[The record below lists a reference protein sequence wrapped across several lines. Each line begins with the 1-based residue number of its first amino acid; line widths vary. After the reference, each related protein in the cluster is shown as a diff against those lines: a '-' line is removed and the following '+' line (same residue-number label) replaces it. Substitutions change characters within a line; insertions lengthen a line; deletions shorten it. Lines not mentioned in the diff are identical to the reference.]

1 MQSLGINIGSTSLKM
16 VVAEDGRLVWS
27 ASVPHEG
34 DFGAVARKLL
44 AEAGARAG
52 IPTLVTGN
60 EGRFMFDAAGTVE
73 PLCVEAALR
82 ALNLSADA
90 VVSMGGE
97 DLIVYSLDKN
107 GKIIN
112 NFSGNKCAS
121 GTGEFLKQ
129 QLGRMDMG
137 LEQIDEVPDTAHVC
151 ALSTRCSVFM
161 KSDCTHRLNK
171 REATKDDIVLSLSDV
186 MAVKVIDFLK
196 RAKIHS
202 GRVVLTG
209 GITLNRHIIRFIREK
224 APDIEFIIPD
234 AAPVFEALGAAVLAP
249 SSGSPLPGVEKL
261 LKPNEIRFGVL
272 GALRDWKGKVRTFD
286 KAGGKVQ
293 PGRKYILGVDGGS
306 TTTKACIVDMET
318 DEIVASHY
326 GRTHGD
332 PVKALKECLKII
344 QDKIVEDTGG
354 KGIDIRL
361 VSTTGSSRE
370 ILGVFLETPG
380 VYNEIIAH
388 SVGTTYF
395 DPEVETIFEI
405 GGQDAKYVL
414 LKNGVPIDYAMNEAC
429 SAGTGSFLEESA
441 SGDLSIHSAADI
453 GPIALNADAP
463 LKFGEHCSAFINS
476 DIRKAVQQGAS
487 RENITAGI
495 VCSIVS
501 NYLNRVV
508 GNRTI
513 GGKIFLQGGVA
524 KNPAVPLAFAML
536 LDKEILVPPSPELMG
551 CFGVALLAK
560 RKKADGLLEES
571 NINIDSLLA
580 REIGYERVFVC
591 KSCENLCPIQV
602 LSVGA
607 GSGHRTEGSH
617 KYMFGG
623 RCNKYTNM
631 RKQVKDVPV
640 FDYVEKRQK
649 LIFEEYAAP
658 GSGEWGVGNREQGMG
673 NGEEARHGSNVQ
685 GSDSLAGSDEISR
698 DGLSADKN
706 PSERG
711 NVRIDQ
717 PNQKG
722 SGISSS
728 QHSGGQRAEEPEGV
742 STFSVDSE
750 RFINGTGN
758 AYSDSRADQLPDERN
773 IGTITNP
780 DKNGGASAHGIA
792 KSTAPQS
799 LVPVPHSPLRN
810 FVVGIPRAF
819 SVHTLY
825 PLYSWFFYELGIRTF
840 LSTEVVHEGVA
851 RAESTYC
858 FPAEIAHGAVQDCL
872 DKGADFVLL
881 PHFRDMPSYE
891 EKVHANFCPITQSL
905 PYYIEKAF
913 PDVDKKKWLPLVV
926 SFKFGEDKALE
937 LFQVMSEKLGIG
949 EEETRAAFTKALA
962 KQNEYFAAA
971 KKLGEEAL
979 AEARAADRPV
989 IALLGRPYNAFT
1001 PEANMGIPRKFTSR
1015 GYSIVPFDLLPFDD
1029 EEIFSNMYWFYGQQD
1044 VKSARLLKNED
1055 NIYLT
1060 FITNFSCA
1068 PDSFILHYIKWIMG
1082 QKPFLVLELDSH
1094 SADAGIDTRV
1104 EAFLDIIDGYRAKKA
1119 ELDADR
1125 FDNGWKFVYDPAA
1138 ALAEDQLRLDNSKTG
1153 EKVRIRGNKRVQ
1165 ILLSNMGAI
1174 STEYMGA
1181 AVRSLDINARAL
1193 PVATVKTIQLARAH
1207 ASGKECVP
1215 SHLVLGSALQ
1225 FFWSG
1230 EYRKDELYLLFVPI
1244 TTGPCRTGQ
1253 YYVYYENLFKDMR
1266 LENVVVF
1273 TLSADNSYGEL
1284 GPNFSKEMWKGLVLS
1299 DYLKDIQNSL
1309 KATAQDPAAAT
1320 AEFEKSWRKLMDAVE
1335 HRPKQIWKELKN
1347 VAADV
1352 KKIPLKRKV
1361 ADCPRVLVV
1370 GEIYVRRD
1378 DFAVG
1383 ELTDLMSERG
1393 IVVKVAG
1400 ISEWIHYLDFVREY
1414 ALKKLIRLQKP
1425 GRRIFSKPWRDLKI
1439 LGIEEW
1445 WKHSVEKKVLSI
1457 LGPTALI
1464 PETPHD
1470 MHEIMKYTQEHFV
1483 NLELNSEIA
1492 VSSGSAA
1499 AAMEAG
1505 YSGIVNISPFACL
1518 IGRVIEGLFT
1528 PWARERNY
1536 PILSVEVDGNL
1547 LPPNIVNKLNIFMVN
1562 VLRFKGNDD
1571 LSGLVDSPSGA
1582 PVGAPN
1588 DGAESGGAD
1597 TGENNGCAGCSQ
1609 CCESK
1614 AG

>member
-1 MQSLGINIGSTSLKM
+1 MQSVGINIGSTSLKM
-16 VVAEDGRLVWS
+16 VLFEYDDSAEKGRVVWS
-27 ASVPHEG
+27 AAVPHEG
-34 DFGAVARKLL
+34 DFGAAVHRLL
-44 AEAGARAG
+44 SEGKIPEG
-52 IPTLVTGN
+52 IPALVTGN
-60 EGRFMFDAAGTVE
+60 EGRFMFDVSGTLE

-82 ALNLSADA
+82 NLGLRADA

-97 DLIVYSLDKN
+97 DLIVYSLDSG

-129 QLGRMDMG
+129 QLARMDMT
-137 LEQIDEVPDTAHVC
+137 LADIDRVPDTAKVYS
-151 ALSTRCSVFM
+151 LSTRCSVFM

-196 RAKIHS
+196 RAKVTS
-202 GRVVLTG
+202 GRVALTG

-224 APDIEFIIPD
+224 APEIEFIIPET
-234 AAPVFEALGAAVLAP
+234 APVFEALGAAALAP
-249 SSGSPLPGVEKL
+249 LSGSALPQAERL
-261 LKPNEIRFGVL
+261 LKPNAIRFGTL
-272 GALRDWKGKVRTFD
+272 GALRDWQDKVQFFEKSGGKVRAD
-286 KAGGKVQ
+286 
-293 PGRKYILGVDGGS
+293 RKYILGVDGGS
-306 TTTKACIVDMET
+306 TTTKACLVDTET

-332 PVKALKECLKII
+332 PVKALKECLAIMQEKII
-344 QDKIVEDTGG
+344 ADTGG
-354 KGIDIRL
+354 KNIDISL

-441 SGDLSIHSAADI
+441 SGDLSIHSAVEI
-453 GPIALNADAP
+453 GPIALQADAP
-463 LKFGEHCSAFINS
+463 CKFGEHCSAFINS
-476 DIRKAVQQGAS
+476 DIRKAVQQGAG

-495 VCSIVS
+495 ACSIVA

-524 KNPAVPLAFAML
+524 KNQAVPLAFAML
-536 LDKEILVPPSPELMG
+536 LGKEILVPPSPELTG

-560 RKKADGLLEES
+560 RKHADGLLEERTVIIDDI
-571 NINIDSLLA
+571 IN
-580 REIGYERVFVC
+580 REIGYERVFTC
-591 KSCENLCPIQV
+591 KACENGCPIQV
-602 LSVGA
+602 LNVN
-607 GSGHRTEGSH
+607 TH

-631 RKQVKDVPV
+631 RKAIKDVPV

-649 LIFEEYAAP
+649 MLFEEFAAP
-658 GSGEWGVGNREQGMG
+658 ALLEKK
-673 NGEEARHGSNVQ
+673 
-685 GSDSLAGSDEISR
+685 R
-698 DGLSADKN
+698 DF
-706 PSERG
+706 
-711 NVRIDQ
+711 
-717 PNQKG
+717 
-722 SGISSS
+722 
-728 QHSGGQRAEEPEGV
+728 
-742 STFSVDSE
+742 T
-750 RFINGTGN
+750 
-758 AYSDSRADQLPDERN
+758 
-773 IGTITNP
+773 
-780 DKNGGASAHGIA
+780 
-792 KSTAPQS
+792 
-799 LVPVPHSPLRN
+799 
-810 FVVGIPRAF
+810 VGIPRAF

-825 PLYSWFFYELGIRTF
+825 PLYSWFFHELGIKTF
-840 LSTEVVHEGVA
+840 LSTEVAHAGVA

-872 DKGADFVLL
+872 DKGADYVLL

-891 EKVHANFCPITQSL
+891 DEVHANFCPITQSL

-913 PDVDKKKWLPLVV
+913 PDIDRKRWLPLVV
-926 SFKFGEDKALE
+926 SFKFGKGKALE
-937 LFQVMSEKLGIG
+937 LFREMTARLGIG
-949 EEETRAAFTKALA
+949 EAETKTAFENALERQQAYFDAARAMGKDAL
-962 KQNEYFAAA
+962 
-971 KKLGEEAL
+971 EEA
-979 AEARAADRPV
+979 RKSDRPV
-989 IALLGRPYNAFT
+989 IAVLGRPYNAFT
-1001 PEANMGIPRKFTSR
+1001 QEANMGIPRKFTTR
-1015 GYSIVPFDLLPFDD
+1015 GYSIVPFDILPFHD
-1029 EEIFSNMYWFYGQQD
+1029 EKIFPNMYWYYGQED
-1044 VKSARLLKNED
+1044 VKAANLLKKED

-1060 FITNFSCA
+1060 YVTNFSCA
-1068 PDSFILHYIKWIMG
+1068 PDSFILHYIKWVMG

-1094 SADAGIDTRV
+1094 SADAGVDTRV
-1104 EAFLDIIDGYRAKKA
+1104 EAFLDIIDGYRAKKNELEA
-1119 ELDADR
+1119 ER
-1125 FDNGWKFVYDPAA
+1125 YDNGWRFVSEKTAGGGFD
-1138 ALAEDQLRLDNSKTG
+1138 LRIDNAKTG
-1153 EKVRIRGNKRVQ
+1153 EKVPIIGNGRVRV
-1165 ILLSNMGAI
+1165 LLSNMGAI

-1181 AVRSLDINARAL
+1181 AVRGLGINAEAM
-1193 PVATVKTIQLARAH
+1193 PVATPKTIQLARTH

-1225 FFWSG
+1225 FFCS
-1230 EYRKDELYLLFVPI
+1230 EKYRKDELYLLFVPI

-1253 YYVYYENLFKDMR
+1253 YYVFYENLFRDLR

-1273 TLSADNSYGEL
+1273 ILSADNSYTEL
-1284 GPNFSKEMWKGLVLS
+1284 GPSFAKEMWKGLVLS
-1299 DYLKDIQNSL
+1299 DYLKDIQTAL
-1309 KATAQDPAAAT
+1309 KAAAADPAQAQAD
-1320 AEFEKSWRKLMDAVE
+1320 FEKSWRRVMYAVE
-1335 HRPKQIWKELKN
+1335 HNPKGIWRELRQ
-1347 VAADV
+1347 VALDV

-1361 ADCPRVLVV
+1361 VDCPRVLIV

-1400 ISEWIHYLDFVREY
+1400 VSEWIHYLDFVREY
-1414 ALKKLIRLQKP
+1414 ALNKLIRLRKP
-1425 GRRIFSKPWRDLKI
+1425 GTRLFSKPWRDLKK
-1439 LGIEEW
+1439 LEIEEW
-1445 WKHSVEKKVLSI
+1445 WKHSVEKKILSI
-1457 LGPTALI
+1457 LEPTGLI

-1470 MHEIMKYTQEHFV
+1470 MHEIMQYTQEHFV

-1499 AAMEAG
+1499 AAMDSG

-1547 LPPNIVNKLNIFMVN
+1547 LPPNIINKLNIFMVN
-1562 VLRFKGNDD
+1562 VLRFKGGND
-1571 LSGLVDSPSGA
+1571 LSSLVDKAASHNPLFVREA
-1582 PVGAPN
+1582 AME
-1588 DGAESGGAD
+1588 DES
-1597 TGENNGCAGCSQ
+1597 EAG
-1609 CCESK
+1609 
-1614 AG
+1614 

>member
-16 VVAEDGRLVWS
+16 ALFDYKGNAEGSVIWS

-34 DFGAVARKLL
+34 DFSAAVKKLM
-44 AEAGARAG
+44 EDGKVPEG
-52 IPTLVTGN
+52 IPALVTGN
-60 EGRFMFDAAGTVE
+60 EGRFMFDVSGTLE

-82 ALNLSADA
+82 NLGLNADA

-97 DLIVYSLDKN
+97 DLIVYSLDAH

-129 QLGRMDMG
+129 QLARMDMT
-137 LEQIDEVPDTAHVC
+137 LDDIDKVPETAKVH

-171 REATKDDIVLSLSDV
+171 REATKDDIVVSLSDV

-196 RAKIHS
+196 RAKVTK

-224 APDIEFIIPD
+224 APQIEFIIPET
-234 AAPVFEALGAAVLAP
+234 APVFEALGAAVMAP
-249 SSGSPLPGVEKL
+249 QSGSPLPPVGKL
-261 LKPNEIRFGVL
+261 LKTNEIRFGAL
-272 GALRDWKGKVRTFD
+272 GALRDWKDKVQFFDKGEGKVRAD
-286 KAGGKVQ
+286 H
-293 PGRKYILGVDGGS
+293 RYILGVDGGS
-306 TTTKACIVDMET
+306 TTTKACLVDMET

-332 PVKALKECLKII
+332 PVKALKECLGII
-344 QDKIVEDTGG
+344 QKKVIADTGD
-354 KGIDIRL
+354 KKLDIRL

-388 SVGTTYF
+388 SVGTTFF
-395 DPEVETIFEI
+395 DKEVETIFEI
-405 GGQDAKYVL
+405 GGQDAKYVF

-441 SGDLSIHSAADI
+441 AGDLSIHSAKDI

-495 VCSIVS
+495 VCSIVA

-536 LDKEILVPPSPELMG
+536 LDKKILVPPSPELLG

-560 RKKADGLLEES
+560 RKNADGLLAEQAVVIDEI
-571 NINIDSLLA
+571 INC
-580 REIGYERVFVC
+580 EIGYERVFTC
-591 KSCENLCPIQV
+591 QACENRCPIQV
-602 LSVGA
+602 LNVNN
-607 GSGHRTEGSH
+607 H

-649 LIFEEYAAP
+649 MLFEEYAAP
-658 GSGEWGVGNREQGMG
+658 TGNGEQGTGNRE
-673 NGEEARHGSNVQ
+673 
-685 GSDSLAGSDEISR
+685 
-698 DGLSADKN
+698 
-706 PSERG
+706 ER
-711 NVRIDQ
+711 
-717 PNQKG
+717 KE
-722 SGISSS
+722 S
-728 QHSGGQRAEEPEGV
+728 
-742 STFSVDSE
+742 
-750 RFINGTGN
+750 
-758 AYSDSRADQLPDERN
+758 
-773 IGTITNP
+773 
-780 DKNGGASAHGIA
+780 K
-792 KSTAPQS
+792 
-799 LVPVPHSPLRN
+799 RN
-810 FVVGIPRAF
+810 FVIGIPRAF

-825 PLYSWFFYELGIRTF
+825 PLYSWFFHELGIKTF
-840 LSTEVVHEGVA
+840 LSTEVAHEGVA

-872 DKGADFVLL
+872 DKGADYVLL

-891 EKVHANFCPITQSL
+891 SDIHANFCPITQGL

-913 PDVDKKKWLPLVV
+913 PDIDKNRWLPLVV
-926 SFKFGEDKALE
+926 SFKFGEGKALE
-937 LFQVMSEKLGIG
+937 LFCEMTKRLGID
-949 EEETRAAFTKALA
+949 EAETKAAFTVAMSKQQQYSDAVHAMGKEAL
-962 KQNEYFAAA
+962 
-971 KKLGEEAL
+971 EEA
-979 AEARAADRPV
+979 RKADRPV
-989 IALLGRPYNAFT
+989 IATLGRPYNAFT
-1001 PEANMGIPRKFTSR
+1001 PEANMGIPRKFTTR
-1015 GYSIVPFDLLPFDD
+1015 GYSIIPFDILPFHD
-1029 EEIFSNMYWFYGQQD
+1029 EVIFPNMYWYYGQQD
-1044 VKSARLLKNED
+1044 LKAANLLKKED
-1055 NIYLT
+1055 NIYLA

-1068 PDSFILHYIKWIMG
+1068 PDSFILHYVKWMMG

-1094 SADAGIDTRV
+1094 SADAGVDTRV
-1104 EAFLDIIDGYRAKKA
+1104 EAFLDIIDGYRAKKNELEA
-1119 ELDADR
+1119 ER
-1125 FDNGWKFVYDPAA
+1125 FDNGWRFISQKQANGKFD
-1138 ALAEDQLRLDNSKTG
+1138 LRIDNVKTG
-1153 EKVRIRGNKRVQ
+1153 EKVPIVGNKRVKL
-1165 ILLSNMGAI
+1165 LLSNMGAI

-1181 AVRSLDINARAL
+1181 AVRSQGVNAEAL
-1193 PVATVKTIQLARAH
+1193 PVATAKTIQIARAH

-1215 SHLVLGSALQ
+1215 SHLVLGSALE
-1225 FFWSG
+1225 FFFS
-1230 EYRKDELYLLFVPI
+1230 EKYRKDELYLLFVPI

-1253 YYVYYENLFKDMR
+1253 YYIFYENLFRDLR

-1273 TLSADNSYGEL
+1273 ILSADNSYTEL
-1284 GPNFSKEMWKGLVLS
+1284 GGEFAREMWKGLVLS
-1299 DYLKDIQNSL
+1299 DYLKDIQCAL
-1309 KATAQDPAAAT
+1309 KACAVDPKKAQQ
-1320 AEFEKSWRKLMDAVE
+1320 EYEHSWRRVMHAVE
-1335 HRPKQIWKELKN
+1335 HNPKYLWKELKN
-1347 VAADV
+1347 VANDV

-1361 ADCPRVLVV
+1361 TECPRVLVV

-1400 ISEWIHYLDFVREY
+1400 VSEWIHYLDFVREY
-1414 ALKKLIRLQKP
+1414 ALKKLLKLRKP
-1425 GRRIFSKPWRDLKI
+1425 GKRLFSKPWKDLKK
-1439 LGIEEW
+1439 LEIEEW

-1457 LGPTALI
+1457 LLPTGLI

-1470 MHEIMKYTQEHFV
+1470 MREIMKYTQEHFV

-1499 AAMEAG
+1499 AAMDAG

-1562 VLRFKGNDD
+1562 VLRFKGGSDM
-1571 LSGLVDSPSGA
+1571 SSLVD
-1582 PVGAPN
+1582 
-1588 DGAESGGAD
+1588 
-1597 TGENNGCAGCSQ
+1597 
-1609 CCESK
+1609 K
-1614 AG
+1614 AGSE

>member
-16 VVAEDGRLVWS
+16 VLAENGQENVQVIWS
-27 ASVPHEG
+27 AAVPHEG
-34 DFGAVARKLL
+34 DFGAAVRKLL
-44 AEAGARAG
+44 SEGKVPQG
-52 IPTLVTGN
+52 VPTLVTGN
-60 EGRFMFDAAGTVE
+60 EGRFMFDAAGTLE

-82 ALNLSADA
+82 ALDLKADA

-97 DLIVYSLDKN
+97 DLVVYSLDKN

-129 QLGRMDMG
+129 QLARMDMK
-137 LEQIDEVPDTAHVC
+137 LEDINKVSDDAKVY

-196 RAKIHS
+196 RAKIRS
-202 GRVVLTG
+202 GRVVLAG

-224 APDIEFIIPD
+224 APHIEFIIPPT
-234 AAPVFEALGAAVLAP
+234 ASVFEALGAAVLAP
-249 SSGSPLPGVEKL
+249 QSGSPLPGVEQL
-261 LKPNEIRFGVL
+261 LKPNEIRFG
-272 GALRDWKGKVRTFD
+272 ALSALKDWTGKVKTFD
-286 KAGGKVQ
+286 KPDGKVQ
-293 PGRKYILGVDGGS
+293 AGRRYILGVDGGS
-306 TTTKACIVDMET
+306 TTTKACLVDAET

-332 PVKALKECLKII
+332 PVKALKECLGII
-344 QDKIVEDTGG
+344 QEKVVADTGS
-354 KGIDIRL
+354 KQVDIRL

-388 SVGTTYF
+388 AVGTTYF

-441 SGDLSIHSAADI
+441 SGDLSIHSAKDI

-476 DIRKAVQQGAS
+476 DIRKAVQQGATK
-487 RENITAGI
+487 ENITAGI
-495 VCSIVS
+495 IGSIVA

-524 KNPAVPLAFAML
+524 KNVAVPLAFAMM

-560 RKKADGLLEES
+560 RKNADGLLDEKPVV
-571 NINIDSLLA
+571 IDDLLT
-580 REIGYERVFVC
+580 RVIGYERVFTC
-591 KSCENLCPIQV
+591 QSCDNRCPIQV
-602 LSVGA
+602 LTVG
-607 GSGHRTEGSH
+607 GESGR

-631 RKQVKDVPV
+631 RKKVKDVPV

-649 LIFEEYAAP
+649 LLFEECAAP
-658 GSGEWGVGNREQGMG
+658 VSS
-673 NGEEARHGSNVQ
+673 EASYKRS
-685 GSDSLAGSDEISR
+685 
-698 DGLSADKN
+698 
-706 PSERG
+706 
-711 NVRIDQ
+711 
-717 PNQKG
+717 
-722 SGISSS
+722 
-728 QHSGGQRAEEPEGV
+728 
-742 STFSVDSE
+742 
-750 RFINGTGN
+750 
-758 AYSDSRADQLPDERN
+758 
-773 IGTITNP
+773 
-780 DKNGGASAHGIA
+780 
-792 KSTAPQS
+792 
-799 LVPVPHSPLRN
+799 

-825 PLYSWFFYELGIRTF
+825 PLYSWFFHELGIRTF
-840 LSTEVVHEGVA
+840 LSTEVAHAGLA

-872 DKGADFVLL
+872 DKGADYVLL
-881 PHFRDMPSYE
+881 PHFRDMPSYD
-891 EKVHANFCPITQSL
+891 EKVHANFCPITQAL

-913 PDVDKKKWLPLVV
+913 PDVDKKKFLPLVV
-926 SFKFGEDKALE
+926 SFKFGEGKALE
-937 LFQVMSEKLGIG
+937 LFTVMTDLLGIDAA
-949 EEETRAAFTKALA
+949 ETKAAFDKALQ
-962 KQNEYFAAA
+962 KQYDYFSAI
-971 KKLGEEAL
+971 KKLGEEAIRD
-979 AEARAADRPV
+979 ARKADRPV
-989 IALLGRPYNAFT
+989 IAILGRPYNAFT
-1001 PEANMGIPRKFTSR
+1001 AEANMGIPRKFTTR
-1015 GYSIVPFDLLPFDD
+1015 GFSIIPFDILPFEGED
-1029 EEIFSNMYWFYGQQD
+1029 IFSNMYWYYGQQD
-1044 VKSARLLKNED
+1044 VKSAALLKKED
-1055 NIYLT
+1055 NIYVT
-1060 FITNFSCA
+1060 YITNFSCA
-1068 PDSFILHYIKWIMG
+1068 PDSFILHYLKWFMG

-1094 SADAGIDTRV
+1094 SADAGVDTRV
-1104 EAFLDIIDGYRAKKA
+1104 EAFLDIIDGYRAKK
-1119 ELDADR
+1119 DAIEGER
-1125 FDNGWKFVYDPAA
+1125 YSNGWRFV
-1138 ALAEDQLRLDNSKTG
+1138 AERTGGKNFDLRIDNDKTG
-1153 EKVRIRGNKRVQ
+1153 EKVPIVGNKRVKV
-1165 ILLSNMGAI
+1165 LLSNMGNI
-1174 STEYMGA
+1174 STEYMSA
-1181 AVRSLDINARAL
+1181 ALRHQGINAETM
-1193 PVATVKTIQLARAH
+1193 PVATGKTIQVARAH

-1215 SHLVLGSALQ
+1215 SHLVLGGALQ
-1225 FFWSG
+1225 FLFG
-1230 EYRKDELYLLFVPI
+1230 EKYRKDELYLLFVPI

-1253 YYVYYENLFKDMR
+1253 YYVYYENLFKDLR
-1266 LENVVVF
+1266 LENVVIF
-1273 TLSADNSYGEL
+1273 ILSADNSYGEL
-1284 GPNFSKEMWKGLVLS
+1284 GSDFVKGIWRGFVLA
-1299 DYLKDIQNSL
+1299 DYLKDIQTSL
-1309 KATAQDPAAAT
+1309 KAVAVDPERALAA
-1320 AEFEKSWRKLMDAVE
+1320 FEKSWRRVMHAVE
-1335 HRPKQIWKELKN
+1335 FKPNTIWTELEQ
-1347 VAADV
+1347 VARDV
-1352 KKIPLKRKV
+1352 KRIPLKRRV
-1361 ADCPRVLVV
+1361 VDCPKVLVV

-1400 ISEWIHYLDFVREY
+1400 IAEWIHYLDFVREY
-1414 ALKKLIRLQKP
+1414 SLKKLINLRKP
-1425 GRRIFSKPWRDLKI
+1425 GRRLFSKPWNDLKK
-1439 LGIEEW
+1439 LEIEEW
-1445 WKHSVEKKVLSI
+1445 WKHSIEKKVLSI
-1457 LGPTALI
+1457 LGPTGLI
-1464 PETPHD
+1464 PDTPQD

-1492 VSSGSAA
+1492 VSSGAAA
-1499 AAMEAG
+1499 AAMDHG

-1562 VLRFKGNDD
+1562 VLRFKGSND
-1571 LSGLVDSPSGA
+1571 LSSLVD
-1582 PVGAPN
+1582 
-1588 DGAESGGAD
+1588 
-1597 TGENNGCAGCSQ
+1597 
-1609 CCESK
+1609 K
-1614 AG
+1614 AGSHNKRFDIYGGTNDENGNGTAGTDGRIDKAVS

>member
-1 MQSLGINIGSTSLKM
+1 M
-16 VVAEDGRLVWS
+16 VLLENGQTASDMRVVWS
-27 ASVPHEG
+27 AAVPHEG
-34 DFGAVARKLL
+34 DFGAAVRRLL
-44 AEAGARAG
+44 SGDKADGRAPRG

-60 EGRFMFDAAGTVE
+60 EGRFMFNAAGTLE
-73 PLCVEAALR
+73 PLCVEAALQ
-82 ALNLSADA
+82 ALNLRADA

-97 DLIVYSLDKN
+97 DLVVYSLDKN

-129 QLGRMDMG
+129 QLARMDMT
-137 LEQIDEVPDTAHVC
+137 LEDIDRTPDTAKVHT
-151 ALSTRCSVFM
+151 LSTRCSVFM

-171 REATKDDIVLSLSDV
+171 REAAKDDIVLSLSDV

-202 GRVVLTG
+202 GRVVLAG

-224 APDIEFIIPD
+224 APHIEFVIPET
-234 AAPVFEALGAAVLAP
+234 ASVFEALGAAVLAP
-249 SSGSPLPGVEKL
+249 RLGSPLPGVEQL
-261 LKPNEIRFGVL
+261 LKPNEIRFGTL
-272 GALRDWKGKVRTFD
+272 PALRDWTDKVKTFDKSDGKVR
-286 KAGGKVQ
+286 
-293 PGRKYILGVDGGS
+293 PNRSYILGVDGGS
-306 TTTKACIVDMET
+306 TTTKACLVDTET

-332 PVKALKECLKII
+332 PVKALKECLAIIQEKII
-344 QDKIVEDTGG
+344 EDTGG
-354 KGIDIRL
+354 KQLDIRL
-361 VSTTGSSRE
+361 VATTGSSRE

-395 DPEVETIFEI
+395 DSEVETIFEI

-495 VCSIVS
+495 IGSIVA

-524 KNPAVPLAFAML
+524 KNIAVPLAFAMM

-560 RKKADGLLEES
+560 QKHSGGLLAEKPVL
-571 NINIDSLLA
+571 IDELLT
-580 REIGYERVFVC
+580 REIGYERVFTC
-591 KSCENLCPIQV
+591 RSCDNRCPIQV
-602 LSVGA
+602 LTVGGA
-607 GSGHRTEGSH
+607 GGR

-631 RKQVKDVPV
+631 RKAVKDVPV
-640 FDYVEKRQK
+640 FDYVEQRQK
-649 LIFEEYAAP
+649 LLFEEFAAP
-658 GSGEWGVGNREQGMG
+658 VSPAALQRLKLAEQAAVKA
-673 NGEEARHGSNVQ
+673 EV
-685 GSDSLAGSDEISR
+685 L
-698 DGLSADKN
+698 
-706 PSERG
+706 
-711 NVRIDQ
+711 
-717 PNQKG
+717 
-722 SGISSS
+722 
-728 QHSGGQRAEEPEGV
+728 SGG
-742 STFSVDSE
+742 SE
-750 RFINGTGN
+750 
-758 AYSDSRADQLPDERN
+758 AL
-773 IGTITNP
+773 
-780 DKNGGASAHGIA
+780 
-792 KSTAPQS
+792 STAALSTAQFSPASPAPSGLAPADYQRS
-799 LVPVPHSPLRN
+799 L
-810 FVVGIPRAF
+810 VVGIPRAF

-825 PLYSWFFYELGIRTF
+825 PLYSWFFHELGIQTF
-840 LSTEVVHEGVA
+840 LSTEVVHAGIA

-872 DKGADFVLL
+872 DKGADYILL

-891 EKVHANFCPITQSL
+891 EDVHANFCPITQSL

-913 PDVDKKKWLPLVV
+913 PDVEKKKFLPLVV
-926 SFKFGEDKALE
+926 SFKFGEAKALE
-937 LFQVMSEKLGIG
+937 LFTEMTALLGIDPG
-949 EEETRAAFTKALA
+949 ETKAAFDKALA
-962 KQNEYFAAA
+962 KQHAYFAAA
-971 KKLGEEAL
+971 GALGKQAL
-979 AEARAADRPV
+979 EDARRADRPV
-989 IALLGRPYNAFT
+989 IAVLGRPYNAFT
-1001 PEANMGIPRKFTSR
+1001 TEANMGIPRKFTTR
-1015 GYSIVPFDLLPFDD
+1015 GFSIVPFDILPFEGED
-1029 EEIFSNMYWFYGQQD
+1029 IFPNMYWYYGQQD
-1044 VKSARLLKNED
+1044 VKSAALLRKED
-1055 NIYLT
+1055 NIYVT
-1060 FITNFSCA
+1060 YITNFSCA
-1068 PDSFILHYIKWIMG
+1068 PDSFILHYLKWFMG

-1094 SADAGIDTRV
+1094 SADAGVDTRV
-1104 EAFLDIIDGYRAKKA
+1104 EAFLDIIDGYRAKKEA
-1119 ELDADR
+1119 IEGER
-1125 FDNGWKFVYDPAA
+1125 YNNGWRFV
-1138 ALAEDQLRLDNSKTG
+1138 AEKTGGKHFDLRVDNDKTG
-1153 EKVRIRGNKRVQ
+1153 EKLPIVGNKRVKV
-1165 ILLSNMGAI
+1165 LLSNMGAI
-1174 STEYMGA
+1174 STEYMSA
-1181 AVRSLDINARAL
+1181 ALRHQGINAVAL
-1193 PVATVKTIQLARAH
+1193 PVSTNKTIQIARSH

-1215 SHLVLGSALQ
+1215 SHLVLGGALQ
-1225 FFWSG
+1225 FFFS
-1230 EYRKDELYLLFVPI
+1230 EQYRKDELYLLFVPI

-1253 YYVYYENLFKDMR
+1253 YYVYYENLFRDLR

-1273 TLSADNSYGEL
+1273 ILSADNSYGEL
-1284 GPNFSKEMWKGLVLS
+1284 GGAFVKEMWRGFVLA
-1299 DYLKDIQNSL
+1299 DYLKDIQTSL
-1309 KATAQDPAAAT
+1309 KATALEPEKALQ
-1320 AEFEKSWRKLMDAVE
+1320 EFETSWRSVMRAVE
-1335 HRPKQIWKELKN
+1335 FNPGAIWKELEQ

-1352 KKIPLKRKV
+1352 KKIPLKRKL

-1370 GEIYVRRD
+1370 GEIFVRRD

-1400 ISEWIHYLDFVREY
+1400 IAEWIHYLDFVREY
-1414 ALKKLIRLQKP
+1414 SLKKLLKLRKG
-1425 GRRIFSKPWRDLKI
+1425 GRRLFSKPWRDLQKLKI
-1439 LGIEEW
+1439 EAW
-1445 WKHSVEKKVLSI
+1445 WKHSIEKKVISI
-1457 LGPTALI
+1457 LGPTALV

-1470 MHEIMKYTQEHFV
+1470 MHHIMEYTQKHFV

-1492 VSSGSAA
+1492 VSSGAAA
-1499 AAMEAG
+1499 AAMDHG

-1562 VLRFKGNDD
+1562 VLRFKGGSD
-1571 LSGLVDSPSGA
+1571 LAGLVDKAGSH
-1582 PVGAPN
+1582 N
-1588 DGAESGGAD
+1588 KRFDISGGNGRIAGEPVAAEAEKELAG
-1597 TGENNGCAGCSQ
+1597 TGSR
-1609 CCESK
+1609 
-1614 AG
+1614 

>member
-1 MQSLGINIGSTSLKM
+1 MRSLGINIGSTSLKM
-16 VVAEDGRLVWS
+16 VLTEGEFPGGGRVVWS
-27 ASVPHEG
+27 SAVPHEG
-34 DFGAVARKLL
+34 DFSAAVRKLL
-44 AEAGARAG
+44 EEGHIEEG
-52 IPTLVTGN
+52 TPTLVTGN
-60 EGRFMFDAAGTVE
+60 EGRFMFAAAGTLE

-82 ALNLSADA
+82 ALSLKADA

-97 DLIVYSLDKN
+97 DLVVYSLDSS

-129 QLGRMDMG
+129 QLARMDMT
-137 LEQIDEVPDTAHVC
+137 LEDINKVPDTAKVY

-196 RAKIHS
+196 RAKVTS
-202 GRVVLTG
+202 GRVILTG

-224 APDIEFIIPD
+224 APQIEFIIPET
-234 AAPVFEALGAAVLAP
+234 AQGPVAPVFEALGAAVLAP
-249 SSGSPLPGVEKL
+249 KSGSPLPAAHEI
-261 LKPNEIRFGVL
+261 LKPNAIRFGSL
-272 GALRDWKGKVRTFD
+272 GALKDWEGKVRFFD
-286 KAGGKVQ
+286 KGEGKIR
-293 PGRKYILGVDGGS
+293 PDRRYILGVDGGS
-306 TTTKACIVDMET
+306 TTTKVCLVDMET

-332 PVKALKECLKII
+332 PVKALKECLRTVEEKII
-344 QDKIVEDTGG
+344 ADTGG
-354 KGIDIRL
+354 KAIDIRL
-361 VSTTGSSRE
+361 VAATGSSRE

-395 DPEVETIFEI
+395 DPGVETIFEI

-441 SGDLSIHSAADI
+441 SGDLSIHSAKDI
-453 GPIALNADAP
+453 GPIALQADAP
-463 LKFGEHCSAFINS
+463 CKFGEHCSAFINS
-476 DIRKAVQQGAS
+476 DIRKAVQQGAG

-495 VCSIVS
+495 ACSIVA

-513 GGKIFLQGGVA
+513 GGKVFLQGGVA

-560 RKKADGLLEES
+560 RKHASGLLEEKAVD
-571 NINIDSLLA
+571 IGELMG
-580 REIGYERVFVC
+580 REIGYERVFNC
-591 KSCENLCPIQV
+591 QSCDNYCPIQV
-602 LSVGA
+602 LNVA
-607 GSGHRTEGSH
+607 GR

-631 RKQVKDVPV
+631 RKSIPDAQAADAPV
-640 FDYVEKRQK
+640 FDYVEKRQRM
-649 LIFEEYAAP
+649 LFEEFAAP
-658 GSGEWGVGNREQGMG
+658 AGSG
-673 NGEEARHGSNVQ
+673 GEAAPTPN
-685 GSDSLAGSDEISR
+685 SLPPTPYKRSY
-698 DGLSADKN
+698 
-706 PSERG
+706 
-711 NVRIDQ
+711 
-717 PNQKG
+717 
-722 SGISSS
+722 
-728 QHSGGQRAEEPEGV
+728 
-742 STFSVDSE
+742 T
-750 RFINGTGN
+750 
-758 AYSDSRADQLPDERN
+758 
-773 IGTITNP
+773 
-780 DKNGGASAHGIA
+780 
-792 KSTAPQS
+792 
-799 LVPVPHSPLRN
+799 
-810 FVVGIPRAF
+810 VGIPRCF
-819 SVHTLY
+819 STHTLY

-840 LSTEVVHEGVA
+840 LSTEVAHEGVA

-872 DKGADFVLL
+872 DKGADYVLL

-891 EKVHANFCPITQSL
+891 DEVHANFCPITQSL

-913 PDVDKKKWLPLVV
+913 PDIDKKRWLPLVV
-926 SFKFGEDKALE
+926 SFKFGEGKALE
-937 LFQVMSEKLGIG
+937 LFTLMSERLGIPEAETKAAFDKALEKQSAYFEACRKLGK
-949 EEETRAAFTKALA
+949 EAL
-962 KQNEYFAAA
+962 
-971 KKLGEEAL
+971 EEARK
-979 AEARAADRPV
+979 ANRPV

-1001 PEANMGIPRKFTSR
+1001 AEANMGIPRKFSTR
-1015 GYSIVPFDLLPFDD
+1015 GYSIVPFDILPFED
-1029 EEIFSNMYWFYGQQD
+1029 EKIFPNMYWYYGQQD
-1044 VKSARLLKNED
+1044 VKSANLLKNED
-1055 NIYLT
+1055 NIYVT
-1060 FITNFSCA
+1060 YITNFSCA
-1068 PDSFILHYIKWIMG
+1068 PDSFILHYIKWVMG

-1094 SADAGIDTRV
+1094 SADAGVDTRV
-1104 EAFLDIIDGYRAKKA
+1104 EAFLDIIDGYRAKKNELEA
-1119 ELDADR
+1119 ER
-1125 FDNGWKFVYDPAA
+1125 YDNGWRFVSEKTSGGDF
-1138 ALAEDQLRLDNSKTG
+1138 DLRIDNVKTG
-1153 EKVRIRGNKRVQ
+1153 EKVPVAGNKRVRV
-1165 ILLSNMGAI
+1165 LLSNMGAI

-1181 AVRSLDINARAL
+1181 AVRSLGINAEAL
-1193 PVATVKTIQLARAH
+1193 PVATAKTVQLARAH

-1225 FFWSG
+1225 FFSSAR
-1230 EYRKDELYLLFVPI
+1230 YRKDELYLLFVPI

-1253 YYVYYENLFKDMR
+1253 YYVYYENLFRDMR

-1273 TLSADNSYGEL
+1273 ILSADNSYTEL
-1284 GPNFSKEMWKGLVLS
+1284 GRGFAKEMWKGIVLA
-1299 DYLKDIQNSL
+1299 DYLKDIQTAL
-1309 KATAQDPAAAT
+1309 KATAADPAKAVADYET
-1320 AEFEKSWRKLMDAVE
+1320 SWRRLMRAVE
-1335 HRPKQIWKELKN
+1335 FKPKTIWKELRQI
-1347 VAADV
+1347 AADV
-1352 KKIPLKRKV
+1352 RKIPLKRKLT
-1361 ADCPRVLVV
+1361 DCPKVLVV

-1400 ISEWIHYLDFVREY
+1400 IAEWIHYLDFVREY
-1414 ALKKLIRLQKP
+1414 AFKKLLNLQPK
-1425 GRRIFSKPWRDLKI
+1425 GKKLFSKPWKDLKK
-1439 LGIEEW
+1439 LEIEEW

-1457 LGPTALI
+1457 LGPTGLI

-1470 MHEIMKYTQEHFV
+1470 MRQIMEYTKEHFV

-1492 VSSGSAA
+1492 VSSGAAA
-1499 AAMEAG
+1499 AAMDHG

-1536 PILSVEVDGNL
+1536 PTLSVEVDGNL

-1562 VLRFKGNDD
+1562 VLRFRGNGD
-1571 LSGLVDSPSGA
+1571 LSGLIDP
-1582 PVGAPN
+1582 
-1588 DGAESGGAD
+1588 AERN
-1597 TGENNGCAGCSQ
+1597 GEQ
-1609 CCESK
+1609 K
-1614 AG
+1614 AAV

>member
-1 MQSLGINIGSTSLKM
+1 MVLLDQSQETVTVK
-16 VVAEDGRLVWS
+16 WS
-27 ASVPHEG
+27 AVTPHEG
-34 DFGAVARKLL
+34 DFGAAVRKLL
-44 AEAGARAG
+44 TEGGVPQGVPA
-52 IPTLVTGN
+52 LVTGN
-60 EGRFMFDAAGTVE
+60 EGRFMFNAAGTLE

-82 ALNLSADA
+82 ALGLKADA

-97 DLIVYSLDKN
+97 DLVVYSLNKE

-129 QLGRMDMG
+129 QLARMDMT
-137 LEQIDEVPDTAHVC
+137 LADIDRVPDEAKVYP
-151 ALSTRCSVFM
+151 LSTRCSVFM

-171 REATKDDIVLSLSDV
+171 REATKNDIVLSLSDV

-196 RAKIHS
+196 RAKINS

-224 APDIEFIIPD
+224 QPEIEFVIPET
-234 AAPVFEALGAAVLAP
+234 APVFEALGAAALAP
-249 SSGSPLPGVEKL
+249 KSGSPLPAVEQL
-261 LKPNEIRFGVL
+261 LKPNEIRFGTL
-272 GALRDWKGKVRTFD
+272 GALKDWTGRIKTFE
-286 KAGGKVQ
+286 KAGGRVQ
-293 PGRKYILGVDGGS
+293 RGRSYILGVDGGS
-306 TTTKACIVDMET
+306 TTTKACLVDAET

-332 PVKALKECLKII
+332 PVKALKECLKIV
-344 QDKIVEDTGG
+344 QDKIIADTGD
-354 KGIDIRL
+354 KAIDIRL

-441 SGDLSIHSAADI
+441 SGDLSIHSAKDI

-476 DIRKAVQQGAS
+476 DIRKAVQQGATK
-487 RENITAGI
+487 ENITAGI
-495 VCSIVS
+495 VCSIVA

-524 KNPAVPLAFAML
+524 KNIAVPLAFAMM

-560 RKKADGLLEES
+560 RKAADGLLAEKAVD
-571 NINIDSLLA
+571 IDELLS
-580 REIGYERVFVC
+580 REINYERVFTC
-591 KSCENLCPIQV
+591 RSCDNRCPIQV
-602 LSVGA
+602 LSVGVQ
-607 GSGHRTEGSH
+607 EH

-631 RKQVKDVPV
+631 RKAVKDVPV
-640 FDYVEKRQK
+640 FDYVEKRQRM
-649 LIFEEYAAP
+649 LFEEFAAP
-658 GSGEWGVGNREQGMG
+658 ADRS
-673 NGEEARHGSNVQ
+673 SYK
-685 GSDSLAGSDEISR
+685 R
-698 DGLSADKN
+698 D
-706 PSERG
+706 
-711 NVRIDQ
+711 
-717 PNQKG
+717 
-722 SGISSS
+722 
-728 QHSGGQRAEEPEGV
+728 
-742 STFSVDSE
+742 
-750 RFINGTGN
+750 
-758 AYSDSRADQLPDERN
+758 Y
-773 IGTITNP
+773 
-780 DKNGGASAHGIA
+780 
-792 KSTAPQS
+792 
-799 LVPVPHSPLRN
+799 
-810 FVVGIPRAF
+810 VVGIPRAF

-825 PLYSWFFYELGIRTF
+825 PLYSWFFHELGIKTF
-840 LSTEVVHEGVA
+840 LSTEVAHAGVA

-872 DKGADFVLL
+872 DKGADYVFL

-891 EKVHANFCPITQSL
+891 EEVHANFCPITQSL

-913 PDVDKKKWLPLVV
+913 PDVDKKRWLSLVV
-926 SFKFGEDKALE
+926 SFKFGEGKALE
-937 LFQVMSEKLGIG
+937 LFNMMTGKLGIG
-949 EEETRAAFTKALA
+949 EEETKAAFAKALS
-962 KQNEYFAAA
+962 KQQAYFDAI

-979 AEARAADRPV
+979 EDARRADRPV

-1001 PEANMGIPRKFTSR
+1001 AEANMGIPRKFTTR
-1015 GYSIVPFDLLPFDD
+1015 GYSIVPFDILPFQD
-1029 EEIFSNMYWFYGQQD
+1029 EKIFPNMYWYYGQQD
-1044 VKSARLLKNED
+1044 VKASNFLKKED
-1055 NIYLT
+1055 NVYVT
-1060 FITNFSCA
+1060 YITNFSCA
-1068 PDSFILHYIKWIMG
+1068 PDSFILHYLKWAMG
-1082 QKPFLVLELDSH
+1082 QKPFLVLEMDSH

-1104 EAFLDIIDGYRAKKA
+1104 EAFLDIIDGYRAKKL
-1119 ELDADR
+1119 ELETER
-1125 FDNGWKFVYDPAA
+1125 YSNGWRFVYDKNAPAGD
-1138 ALAEDQLRLDNSKTG
+1138 EIRIDNDRTG
-1153 EKVRIRGNKRVQ
+1153 ERVPIRNNKRVKV
-1165 ILLSNMGAI
+1165 LLSNMGAI

-1181 AVRSLDINARAL
+1181 AVRSLGINAEAM
-1193 PVATVKTIQLARAH
+1193 PVATGKTIQIARAH

-1225 FFWSG
+1225 FFFSDK
-1230 EYRKDELYLLFVPI
+1230 YRKDELYLLFVPI

-1253 YYVYYENLFKDMR
+1253 YFVYYENLFKDLR

-1273 TLSADNSYGEL
+1273 ILSADNSYGEL
-1284 GPNFSKEMWKGLVLS
+1284 GPGFAKEMWKGLVLS
-1299 DYLKDIQNSL
+1299 DYLKDIQTAL
-1309 KATAQDPAAAT
+1309 KAVAVNP
-1320 AEFEKSWRKLMDAVE
+1320 EKALADYERSWRRVMDAVE
-1335 HRPKQIWKELKN
+1335 HKPRRIWKELKR
-1347 VAADV
+1347 VAEDV
-1352 KKIPLKRKV
+1352 RKIPLKRRV
-1361 ADCPRVLVV
+1361 ADCPKVLIV

-1393 IVVKVAG
+1393 IVVKVSG
-1400 ISEWIHYLDFVREY
+1400 IAEWIHYLDFVREY
-1414 ALKKLIRLQKP
+1414 AFKKLIKLEKPARRFFSKSYWNLKKLK
-1425 GRRIFSKPWRDLKI
+1425 
-1439 LGIEEW
+1439 IEEW
-1445 WKHSVEKKVLSI
+1445 WKHSIEKKVLSI
-1457 LGPTALI
+1457 LEPTGLI
-1464 PETPHD
+1464 PKTPHD
-1470 MHEIMKYTQEHFV
+1470 MHQIMENAQRHFV

-1492 VSSGSAA
+1492 VSSGAA
-1499 AAMEAG
+1499 ATAMAQG

-1536 PILSVEVDGNL
+1536 PVLSVEVDGNL

-1562 VLRFKGNDD
+1562 VLRFKGNND
-1571 LSGLVDSPSGA
+1571 LSGLIDKAGSHNRRFNIYREGNGNGSG
-1582 PVGAPN
+1582 N
-1588 DGAESGGAD
+1588 SSGGSRTEEKTESVAAGVCAACTED
-1597 TGENNGCAGCSQ
+1597 CNGCA
-1609 CCESK
+1609 
-1614 AG
+1614 

>member
-1 MQSLGINIGSTSLKM
+1 LILKSYIERKRTTCYNIGYMQSLGINIGSTSLKM
-16 VVAEDGRLVWS
+16 ALFEYNDNANGVSGSVLWS

-34 DFGAVARKLL
+34 DFSAAVRKLL
-44 AEAGARAG
+44 QDGKVPEG
-52 IPTLVTGN
+52 IPALVTGN
-60 EGRFMFDAAGTVE
+60 EGRFMFDVSGTLE

-82 ALNLSADA
+82 NLGLNADA

-97 DLIVYSLDKN
+97 DLIVYSLDAQ

-129 QLGRMDMG
+129 QLARMDMT
-137 LEQIDEVPDTAHVC
+137 LDDIEKVPETAKVH

-196 RAKIHS
+196 RAKVTK

-224 APDIEFIIPD
+224 APQIEFIIPKS
-234 AAPVFEALGAAVLAP
+234 APVFEALGAAVMAP
-249 SSGSPLPGVEKL
+249 KSGSRLPSVDKL
-261 LKPNEIRFGVL
+261 LKINEIRFGTL
-272 GALRDWKGKVRTFD
+272 DALRDWKDKVQFFDKGEGKVRAD
-286 KAGGKVQ
+286 
-293 PGRKYILGVDGGS
+293 RRYILGVDGGS
-306 TTTKACIVDMET
+306 TTTKACLVDMES
-318 DEIVASHY
+318 DEVVASHY

-332 PVKALKECLKII
+332 PVKALKECLGII
-344 QDKIVEDTGG
+344 QEKVVADTGG
-354 KGIDIRL
+354 KKIDIRL

-388 SVGTTYF
+388 SVGTTFF
-395 DPEVETIFEI
+395 DKEVETIFEI
-405 GGQDAKYVL
+405 GGQDAKYVF

-441 SGDLSIHSAADI
+441 AGDLSIHSAKDI

-495 VCSIVS
+495 VCSIVA

-536 LDKEILVPPSPELMG
+536 LDKKILVPPSPELMG

-560 RKKADGLLEES
+560 RKNADGLLSEQAIVIDEI
-571 NINIDSLLA
+571 IN
-580 REIGYERVFVC
+580 REIGYERVFTC
-591 KSCENLCPIQV
+591 EACENRCPIQV
-602 LSVGA
+602 LNVN
-607 GSGHRTEGSH
+607 SH

-649 LIFEEYAAP
+649 MLFEEYAAP
-658 GSGEWGVGNREQGMG
+658 NIGNWELGTGNREEMQDDK
-673 NGEEARHGSNVQ
+673 NLQ
-685 GSDSLAGSDEISR
+685 GSCSLAGSDESSR
-698 DGLSADKN
+698 DDLPANENLSQ
-706 PSERG
+706 RG
-711 NVRIDQ
+711 NVRSDQ
-717 PNQKG
+717 SNQT
-722 SGISSS
+722 SRRISSS
-728 QHSGGQRAEEPEGV
+728 QHSGGQRTGKPEGIPSV
-742 STFSVDSE
+742 SIGSE
-750 RFINGTGN
+750 RLINRVGN
-758 AYSDSRADQLPDERN
+758 THTDSGETQFSAERN
-773 IGTITNP
+773 IRKNTDSNKISGT
-780 DKNGGASAHGIA
+780 
-792 KSTAPQS
+792 TADRIEKIPSPRS
-799 LVPVPHSPLRN
+799 LVPVPCSPYKHN
-810 FVVGIPRAF
+810 FIIGIPRAF

-825 PLYSWFFYELGIRTF
+825 PLYSWFFHELGIKTF
-840 LSTEVVHEGVA
+840 LSTEVAHAGVA
-851 RAESTYC
+851 RSESTYC

-891 EKVHANFCPITQSL
+891 DAVHANFCPITQSL

-913 PDVDKKKWLPLVV
+913 PDIDKSRWLPLVV
-926 SFKFGEDKALE
+926 SFKFGEGKALE
-937 LFQVMSEKLGIG
+937 LFCEMTKRLGID
-949 EEETRAAFTKALA
+949 EAQTKAAFNVAMA
-962 KQNEYFAAA
+962 KQQAYSDAIHAMGKEA
-971 KKLGEEAL
+971 LEEA
-979 AEARAADRPV
+979 RKSDRPV
-989 IALLGRPYNAFT
+989 IATLGRPYNAFT
-1001 PEANMGIPRKFTSR
+1001 PEANMGIPRKFTTR
-1015 GYSIVPFDLLPFDD
+1015 GYSIIPFDILPFHD
-1029 EEIFSNMYWFYGQQD
+1029 EVIFPNMYWYYGQQD
-1044 VKSARLLKNED
+1044 LKAANLLKKED
-1055 NIYLT
+1055 NIYLS

-1068 PDSFILHYIKWIMG
+1068 PDSFILHYVKWMMG

-1094 SADAGIDTRV
+1094 SADAGVDTRV
-1104 EAFLDIIDGYRAKKA
+1104 EAFLDIIDGYRAKKN
-1119 ELDADR
+1119 ELEADR
-1125 FDNGWKFVYDPAA
+1125 FDNGWRFISEKQADGKFD
-1138 ALAEDQLRLDNSKTG
+1138 LHINNEKTK
-1153 EKVRIRGNKRVQ
+1153 EVVPIVGNKRVKV
-1165 ILLSNMGAI
+1165 LLSNMGAI
-1174 STEYMGA
+1174 STEYVGA
-1181 AVRSLDINARAL
+1181 ALRSQGINAEAL
-1193 PVATVKTIQLARAH
+1193 PVATSKTIQIARAH

-1215 SHLVLGSALQ
+1215 SHLVLGSALE
-1225 FFWSG
+1225 FFFS
-1230 EYRKDELYLLFVPI
+1230 EKYRKDELYMLFVPI

-1253 YYVYYENLFKDMR
+1253 YYVFYENLFRDLR

-1273 TLSADNSYGEL
+1273 ILSADNSYTEL
-1284 GPNFSKEMWKGLVLS
+1284 GGGFAMEMWKGLVLS
-1299 DYLKDIQNSL
+1299 DYLKDIQCAL
-1309 KATAQDPAAAT
+1309 KACAVDPKKAQS
-1320 AEFEKSWRKLMDAVE
+1320 EFERSWRKVMHAVE
-1335 HRPKQIWKELKN
+1335 HNPKYLWKELKN
-1347 VAADV
+1347 VANDV

-1361 ADCPRVLVV
+1361 VECPRVLVV

-1414 ALKKLIRLQKP
+1414 ALKKLIRLRKP
-1425 GRRIFSKPWRDLKI
+1425 GTRLFSKPWKDLKK
-1439 LGIEEW
+1439 LEIEEW

-1457 LGPTALI
+1457 LLPTGLI

-1470 MHEIMKYTQEHFV
+1470 MREIMKYTQEHFV

-1499 AAMEAG
+1499 AAMDSG

-1562 VLRFKGNDD
+1562 VLRFKGGND
-1571 LSGLVDSPSGA
+1571 LSSLVDNP
-1582 PVGAPN
+1582 
-1588 DGAESGGAD
+1588 D
-1597 TGENNGCAGCSQ
+1597 
-1609 CCESK
+1609 K
-1614 AG
+1614 K